1 MYKNTNVYV
10 QECANMIW
18 YDMIMRYVMEY
29 GMKYDM
35 RYDVIWDHMMWHMGD
50 MEWYDVIYTVG
61 KKGKLAVIPLI
72 LPFLHTVYVASGVL
86 RLYVCVCVWLVVV
99 GWVGVGCLRRC
110 IVTLGPL
117 IFSSATT
124 GGCLNNPISYSGKY
138 AACWAYFMRHHGLR
152 PTAVSHPFSSL
163 HISYVLLE

>member
-1 MYKNTNVYV
+1 MDTFKNGPKWYDM
-10 QECANMIW
+10 MIW

-29 GMKYDM
+29 DMKYDM
-35 RYDVIWDHMMWHMGD
+35 RYDVIWDHMMWHMSD
-50 MEWYDVIYTVG
+50 MEWYDVIHCWE
-61 KKGKLAVIPLI
+61 KGEIGWHNHYLTIFV
-72 LPFLHTVYVASGVL
+72 HSVCCVWCVAS
-86 RLYVCVCVWLVVV
+86 VCLCVWWWLG

-110 IVTLGPL
+110 MVTLGPL
-117 IFSSATT
+117 IFSQVPPP

-163 HISYVLLE
+163 HIS

>member
-1 MYKNTNVYV
+1 
-10 QECANMIW
+10 
-18 YDMIMRYVMEY
+18 
-29 GMKYDM
+29 
-35 RYDVIWDHMMWHMGD
+35 MMWHMSD

-72 LPFLHTVYVASGVL
+72 FPFLHTVCVASGVL
-86 RLYVCVCVWLVVV
+86 RLCVCVCLVVV

-110 IVTLGPL
+110 MDTLGPL

-138 AACWAYFMRHHGLR
+138 AAC
-152 PTAVSHPFSSL
+152 
-163 HISYVLLE
+163 